1 MKKVIRL
8 TESDLHRVIKESVKQ
23 VMNELDWRTYDN
35 AARKSYFRAR
45 DAQTSAEREY
55 HKRRYDR
62 FNNATKN
69 AFEKKFGTR
78 DMVGRDNPP
87 RNNREVLGQA
97 QFAIHNRGG
106 DEYIPGKG
114 YRRKSEE

>member
-23 VMNELDWRTYDN
+23 VMNELDWRTYDSAAEKSRERYHN
-35 AARKSYFRAR
+35 AP
-45 DAQTSAEREY
+45 TGAERDY
-55 HKRRYDR
+55 HSRRYDK
-62 FNNATKN
+62 FNRASDD
-69 AFEKKFGTR
+69 AFEKRFGTR
-78 DMVGRDNPP
+78 QKTSLFEPESD
-87 RNNREVLGQA
+87 REALGQA
-97 QFAIHNRGG
+97 QYAIHRRGG